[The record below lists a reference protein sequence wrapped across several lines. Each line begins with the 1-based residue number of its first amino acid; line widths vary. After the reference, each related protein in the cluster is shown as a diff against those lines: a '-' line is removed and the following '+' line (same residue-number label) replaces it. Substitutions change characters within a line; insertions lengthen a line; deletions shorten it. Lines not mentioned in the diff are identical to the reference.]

1 MVSWWMT
8 LWTEFGSKWRNV
20 FTLGRGSSRSPSSS
34 LLSLEW
40 ELKNCILSYF
50 TSCHNHT
57 SSWLT
62 NHSTLIANTNL
73 RVSISMFISG
83 LLTTLAVVGPD
94 TFIDEARF
102 SIRRCLSLSLSSPSF
117 QYKLLSCLDVW
128 KFDSL
133 SSKYRR
139 QLKNVW
145 GGLRLPRL

>member
-1 MVSWWMT
+1 MVNDALNRIRIQMEKCFHPW
-8 LWTEFGSKWRNV
+8 
-20 FTLGRGSSRSPSSS
+20 SRLLPLS
-34 LLSLEW
+34 LLFTPLAGVRIE
-40 ELKNCILSYF
+40 KCIISYHM
-50 TSCHNHT
+50 SCHNHT

-62 NHSTLIANTNL
+62 NHSTGITNTTNTNL

-83 LLTTLAVVGPD
+83 LRTTLAVVGPD

-117 QYKLLSCLDVW
+117 QYKLLSSLDVW